1 MKFYTI
7 SYMKF
12 GKTFEVYPRL
22 FTKRKDAE
30 EFCVFLRSSGHS
42 NVKITICTL
51 QCKHA
56 TEGTSDKMP
65 LAIKNTQLPG
75 IRERRITMK
84 HFKAWIDELDHVS
97 QERRLSRYDQLLLD
111 AAEVQLL
118 LGNLGAADD
127 LISKIYD
134 YNIVGTFNVLK
145 EKED

>member
-12 GKTFEVYPRL
+12 GKTFEVYPQL

-51 QCKHA
+51 QCKYA

-75 IRERRITMK
+75 IRERRN
-84 HFKAWIDELDHVS
+84 
-97 QERRLSRYDQLLLD
+97 RY
-111 AAEVQLL
+111 
-118 LGNLGAADD
+118 
-127 LISKIYD
+127 
-134 YNIVGTFNVLK
+134 
-145 EKED
+145 EKF